1 MCGWIGNGS
10 LADALDEAVETDGTD
25 WPAALGD
32 EYVGVCRVIATQ
44 LAQRSHLVTTD
55 WMYAGNPILDAVNV
69 QAALG

>member
-32 EYVGVCRVIATQ
+32 EYVGVLRV
-44 LAQRSHLVTTD
+44 LAS
-55 WMYAGNPILDAVNV
+55 
-69 QAALG
+69 